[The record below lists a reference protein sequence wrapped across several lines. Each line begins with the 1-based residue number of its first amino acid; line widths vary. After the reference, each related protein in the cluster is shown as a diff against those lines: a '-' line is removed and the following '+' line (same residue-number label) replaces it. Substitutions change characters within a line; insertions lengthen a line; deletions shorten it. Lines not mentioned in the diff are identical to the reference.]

1 MGNNNKTSNGKFGF
15 NSENPNFTKSILEE
29 EYYNNELSS
38 VKIAKKYKCSKKY
51 VLDSMKSFGIENR
64 TAGETRKLHYKNGI
78 GHITK
83 KGYKKLTINGKQRGE
98 HIHIWCS
105 LNGFDK
111 VPYKHD
117 IHHID
122 HNKLNNNPSNLM
134 LMSKSNHMSLHRAQT
149 AWVGS

>member
-1 MGNNNKTSNGKFGF
+1 MAAEGRDERGRFIKGHTFGKRFVKGEDSWNKGR
-15 NSENPNFTKSILEE
+15 
-29 EYYNNELSS
+29 
-38 VKIAKKYKCSKKY
+38 KYKCKSYNLTEDGKKQKIKNLGKY
-51 VLDSMKSFGIENR
+51 IDKSGV
-64 TAGETRKLHYKNGI
+64 

-83 KGYKKLTINGKQRGE
+83 KGYKKVTINGKQRGE
-98 HIHIWCS
+98 HLHIWCS